1 MYVLYKGGNM
11 RNVISMRNTKCVRS
25 MKALQI
31 LTGVLIMIGGLMM
44 HSSLSLAADPE
55 FGVTVGMRSNNVD
68 PTSTYANSFTA
79 SGKSGLNF
87 GALALIPIKDQF
99 GFRTAFTYS
108 QRFLSLDPKAGGNSN
123 DIKLAYLD
131 IPLTL
136 YYKFSDY
143 AGIFAGPM
151 MSLMQSKDCSVT
163 GSTCALTNVQSTI
176 MPISFGVT
184 FKFAPQM
191 GGELVYEQ
199 ASGKLSD
206 EIENLRSVGAN
217 FVFYFE

>member
-1 MYVLYKGGNM
+1 
-11 RNVISMRNTKCVRS
+11 

-44 HSSLSLAADPE
+44 HSSQSLAADPE

-108 QRFLSLDPKAGGNSN
+108 QRFLSLDPKAGSGGVKS
-123 DIKLAYLD
+123 
-131 IPLTL
+131 
-136 YYKFSDY
+136 
-143 AGIFAGPM
+143 FA
-151 MSLMQSKDCSVT
+151 VN
-163 GSTCALTNVQSTI
+163 A
-176 MPISFGVT
+176 
-184 FKFAPQM
+184 A
-191 GGELVYEQ
+191 
-199 ASGKLSD
+199 
-206 EIENLRSVGAN
+206 VGAALGAITE
-217 FVFYFE
+217 VQLHSKPL